1 MKRKLK
7 KSERQ
12 LMGNAMVDSTRLR
25 AALMI
30 ACTALTEGDP
40 IEALELAEYFYDEAP
55 ELLKTLTADGIE
67 NLPGGPAQVLS
78 FPNKP
83 N

>member
-1 MKRKLK
+1 MKTKLK
-7 KSERQ
+7 KSDRQ
-12 LMGNAMVDSTRLR
+12 VMENAMVDSTRLR

-30 ACTALTEGDP
+30 ACTALADGDP

-55 ELLKTLTADGIE
+55 ELLKILTADGIE
-67 NLPGGPAQVLS
+67 KLPGGPAQVIS